1 MHSRLKLLFAAV
13 ALLAAFP
20 RLAALEKPDHT
31 YQVFQFPADKIP
43 RIDGDASDWAMVPE
57 SYVVGKDQLTNQSK
71 NPPAAGEKSLT
82 VRVRV
87 GWVKGLNRLYFLYEA
102 EDDFWDFSDPGLR
115 NDTFE
120 IIVDGDASGGPL
132 IDKGHKEFWTSAHVG
147 EAAATP
153 DDRISV
159 DEAHWAIHG
168 VQAQN
173 YHIMTPAVNK
183 DWAVAWGSPTWIKE
197 LPWANSAQA
206 FNFKHGES
214 GKYVLEF
221 WITPFDYAG
230 PEGPQRA
237 VESVLS
243 ENKIIGLSFAIMDYD
258 DVNRRGSNAFWNLSR
273 HHMMY
278 GDASLL
284 CAFKLMPL
292 EPQFLQPIE
301 AQWSWKVVDMD
312 RRLVAFKDLSVGKVT
327 SWKWDFGDGETSTE
341 QNPMHVYK
349 DAKPN
354 YDVVLDIEGPAGKS
368 RRSKVWDVQL
378 K

>member
-1 MHSRLKLLFAAV
+1 MTPRRTLLLSA
-13 ALLAAFP
+13 
-20 RLAALEKPDHT
+20 AALTLLSPATALDRPDVT
-31 YQVFQFPADKIP
+31 FKVFQFPADQIP
-43 RIDGDASDWAMVPE
+43 RIDGSTDDWAMVPD
-57 SYVVGKDQLTNQSK
+57 SYAIGMDQFVDDSSRHAKPDPK
-71 NPPAAGEKSLT
+71 NLDVKI
-82 VRVRV
+82 RV

-102 EDDFWDFSDPGLR
+102 YDDYWDFARPDLH

-120 IIVDGDASGGPL
+120 IVVDGDASGGPL
-132 IDKGHKEFWTSAHVG
+132 IDKSHREFWTPEVVG
-147 EAAATP
+147 VARAAP
-153 DDRISV
+153 DDRIGV
-159 DEAHWAIHG
+159 ADAHWAIQGAH
-168 VQAQN
+168 AQN
-173 YHIMTPAVNK
+173 YHIFTPAEGK
-183 DWAVAWGSPTWIKE
+183 DWCMAWSAATWTKE
-197 LPWANSAQA
+197 FPWANAA
-206 FNFKHGES
+206 YAYNFKPGES
-214 GKYVLEF
+214 GKLVLEF

-237 VESVLS
+237 VESVLC